1 MVDDAVVK
9 PPVGVRVRRVAVRVL
24 LTTGVVVTLVCVLL
38 PIACWRGDM
47 AIEKRMGTAAAEVVS
62 VSFNR
67 TVVRYATPDGRVIIP
82 NLGVLYPE
90 GLEPGQRVRVE
101 YDQANP
107 ELTRVAG
114 RTAALSLLPVST
126 FLLAVWVV
134 IGVVVTVL
142 RRFRR
147 KV

>member
-1 MVDDAVVK
+1 MVK

-24 LTTGVVVTLVCVLL
+24 LTVGVVVTLVCVLL

-114 RTAALSLLPVST
+114 RTASLSLLPVST
-126 FLLAVWVV
+126 FLLGVWVV
-134 IGVVVTVL
+134 IGAVVTVL

>member
-1 MVDDAVVK
+1 VVDDAVRN
-9 PPVGVRVRRVAVRVL
+9 PPVGVRVRRAVSKGL
-24 LTTGVVVTLVCVLL
+24 LVFGAVVTLVCVLL
-38 PIACWRGDM
+38 PIACWRGDA

-67 TVVRYATPDGRVIIP
+67 TVVRYVTPDGKVISP
-82 NLGVLYPE
+82 ALGVLYPE
-90 GLEPGQRVRVE
+90 GLEAGQRVRVE

-114 RTAALSLLPVST
+114 RTASLSLLPVST
-126 FLLAVWVV
+126 FLLAVWAG
-134 IGVVVTVL
+134 IALVVTLL

-147 KV
+147 RV